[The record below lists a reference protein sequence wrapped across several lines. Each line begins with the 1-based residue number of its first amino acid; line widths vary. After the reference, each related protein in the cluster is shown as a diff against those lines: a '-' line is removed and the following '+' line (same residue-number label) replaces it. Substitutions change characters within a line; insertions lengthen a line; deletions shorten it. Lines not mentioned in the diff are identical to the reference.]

1 MKSFRFGERIIF
13 VEFFAINIKWTMVP
27 TLVCKAFSNKGSSVG
42 WALDH
47 WTSDYLIT
55 FLLLGKAFNVNVK
68 NNVNF
73 VLISKN
79 SIIKLGLYYY
89 SFLSH
94 STNSHDPGESQQGS
108 ASMYPVL
115 PPSMI
120 SSPFIFGNKS
130 GLGSKWRLISE
141 LASHSRTVWYLLTQY
156 ISQLV

>member
-13 VEFFAINIKWTMVP
+13 VEFFTINIKWTMVP
-27 TLVCKAFSNKGSSVG
+27 TLVCKAFSNQGSSVG

-68 NNVNF
+68 NNF

-79 SIIKLGLYYY
+79 SIGALLLF
-89 SFLSH
+89 FLSH

-108 ASMYPVL
+108 VSMYPVP

-120 SSPFIFGNKS
+120 TSPFMFGNKS
-130 GLGSKWRLISE
+130 GLRSKWRLISE
-141 LASHSRTVWYLLTQY
+141 PASHSRTVWYLLTQC
-156 ISQLV
+156 INQLV